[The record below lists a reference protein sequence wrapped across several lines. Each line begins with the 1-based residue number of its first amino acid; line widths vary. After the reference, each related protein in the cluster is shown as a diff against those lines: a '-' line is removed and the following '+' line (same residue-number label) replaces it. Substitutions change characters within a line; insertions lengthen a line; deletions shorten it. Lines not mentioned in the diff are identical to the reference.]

1 MKKCKKFL
9 VAMCAIAMLACSFV
23 MPAGA
28 ANVKLADPNTLI
40 AVAAEK
46 AGVEANLDALLKA
59 HVITS
64 AEKTLITKNNVIT
77 RAVAYRV
84 LLPVFGIYPY
94 PASLYPEISPADQCV
109 NDYANARCA
118 AITIGLT
125 TEKENPI
132 QVMSASELETLV
144 STLRQGV
151 TLPRIETGIPY
162 VDSVE
167 TWDRN
172 SYEGR
177 NSMIEAYAQIPAA
190 WLTDFEAQGWTF
202 KYELPVPSKNSIVIE
217 NHSVAGSTNYQEKVV
232 RVGRSQG
239 KVTLHEMVHYIV
251 KRANIS
257 KDQMNVVFDAE
268 KAVMKDILGPYSQT
282 VGSEYVPEFVAYWL
296 ANPTQHD
303 TLKATAPLSS
313 QMAETMVNWAA

>member
-1 MKKCKKFL
+1 MYPSSSL
-9 VAMCAIAMLACSFV
+9 
-23 MPAGA
+23 
-28 ANVKLADPNTLI
+28 
-40 AVAAEK
+40 
-46 AGVEANLDALLKA
+46 
-59 HVITS
+59 
-64 AEKTLITKNNVIT
+64 TKNNVIT
-77 RAVAYRV
+77 WAVAYRV

-94 PASLYPEISPADQCV
+94 PASLYPEISTADQCV

-202 KYELPVPSKNSIVIE
+202 
-217 NHSVAGSTNYQEKVV
+217 
-232 RVGRSQG
+232 
-239 KVTLHEMVHYIV
+239 
-251 KRANIS
+251 
-257 KDQMNVVFDAE
+257 
-268 KAVMKDILGPYSQT
+268 
-282 VGSEYVPEFVAYWL
+282 
-296 ANPTQHD
+296 
-303 TLKATAPLSS
+303 
-313 QMAETMVNWAA
+313 